1 MRKCQVCGLYRDDL
15 GEDLPLKE
23 VMAQGAMGGS
33 HRTQIGRVSAK
44 NSIGTDRVV
53 DSGNFMAASRQG
65 VESAADDR
73 DRSVQEDQ
81 ATDQDRM
88 S

>member
-1 MRKCQVCGLYRDDL
+1 
-15 GEDLPLKE
+15 
-23 VMAQGAMGGS
+23 MGGS
-33 HRTQIGRVSAK
+33 HRTQIGTVSAK
-44 NSIGTDRVV
+44 TSIGTDRVV
-53 DSGNFMAASRQG
+53 DSGNVMAASRQR
-65 VESAADDR
+65 VESATDDR